1 MKEFGL
7 SNFMPPGV
15 VTVKVLLLSIKKLQK
30 LLKVSLTLQQSTHL
44 MRKLIYKFRDTL
56 QLSFSLMEKVL
67 TTMEKE
73 MPMELSTS
81 CSNNSKK

>member
-1 MKEFGL
+1 
-7 SNFMPPGV
+7 
-15 VTVKVLLLSIKKLQK
+15 
-30 LLKVSLTLQQSTHL
+30 
-44 MRKLIYKFRDTL
+44 
-56 QLSFSLMEKVL
+56 MEKVL